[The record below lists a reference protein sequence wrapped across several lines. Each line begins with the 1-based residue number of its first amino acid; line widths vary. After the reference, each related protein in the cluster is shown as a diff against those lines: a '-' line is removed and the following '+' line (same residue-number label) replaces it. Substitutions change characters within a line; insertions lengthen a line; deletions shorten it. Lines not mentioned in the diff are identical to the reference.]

1 MAVELA
7 QSMVGTNEI
16 DPQKAYLVDF
26 SKMQSVNDLIL
37 VLSALGISI
46 KGDHPFISELKPF
59 LNLDKPITIQNG

>member
-26 SKMQSVNDLIL
+26 SKMQSVNDLVM

-46 KGDHPFISELKPF
+46 KGDHPFINELKPF

>member
-26 SKMQSVNDLIL
+26 SKMQSVNDLVL
-37 VLSALGISI
+37 VLSGLGISI
-46 KGDHPFISELKPF
+46 KGDHPFI
-59 LNLDKPITIQNG
+59 N